1 MLDTSE
7 ITLVNSTD
15 VFVLVCFAKLSGKF
29 YQSTYNIQ
37 LHRLHRKV
45 LVTNQRKLMG
55 RANI

>member
-29 YQSTYNIQ
+29 YQSTYHIQ
-37 LHRLHRKV
+37 LHRKV
-45 LVTNQRKLMG
+45 LVTNLRKRMG